1 MPAARSLWRRPSS
14 LRDVAA
20 EAVTDRVQRLFVE
33 TLNLQVPSPETD
45 LIEGGLLDSL
55 ALVEL
60 IFALEELDIDS
71 FRTVGRIAEFV
82 DGARPA

>member
-1 MPAARSLWRRPSS
+1 
-14 LRDVAA
+14 VAT

-33 TLNLQVPSPETD
+33 TLNVEVPSPDTD

-60 IFALEELDIDS
+60 LFALEREFAVTIALENLDIDS
-71 FRTVGRIAEFV
+71 FRSIRSIAGFV
-82 DGARPA
+82 ENEAGA